1 MKEFFVR
8 KKSFLI
14 ITFFLAL
21 TLIFSSCSSL
31 SDEGAYN
38 EGKTPEE
45 RVAEITGHEEYC
57 DCADCWA
64 IGQAVEMIDI
74 LREDQSYY
82 GVDAITIE
90 RDEEGEALSDGT
102 ALNDYYKFVVYYN
115 LRTSVPIPSEGDIWY
130 LTQGWKD
137 KSENTL
143 LYQKE
148 TLRGYNIEVE
158 ALDGPDL
165 SGTDYVIY

>member
-1 MKEFFVR
+1 M
-8 KKSFLI
+8 
-14 ITFFLAL
+14 
-21 TLIFSSCSSL
+21 
-31 SDEGAYN
+31 
-38 EGKTPEE
+38 
-45 RVAEITGHEEYC
+45 
-57 DCADCWA
+57 
-64 IGQAVEMIDI
+64 
-74 LREDQSYY
+74 
-82 GVDAITIE
+82 DAITIE
-90 RDEEGEALSDGT
+90 RDEEGESLSDGT
-102 ALNDYYKFVVYYN
+102 ALNDYYKFIVYYN

-143 LYQKE
+143 LYQEE